1 MYDSFISG
9 GKLLRR
15 NPGMPYGGHGLRSR
29 GIVQDIVPR
38 GTVVLGLLLAISVG
52 MQSIPKKYYLD
63 SLESIRLAM
72 LRNNMEIVPELLGKA
87 VVFIDR

>member
-1 MYDSFISG
+1 
-9 GKLLRR
+9 
-15 NPGMPYGGHGLRSR
+15 
-29 GIVQDIVPR
+29 
-38 GTVVLGLLLAISVG
+38 VVLGLLLAISVG